1 VPNYLEPITQ
11 LSEEAGLLEARGG
24 GDFSCLK
31 NYMACGELRI
41 DENFEMIAVEV
52 KAGTQDLLRKL

>member
-1 VPNYLEPITQ
+1 VPKYLEPITQ

-24 GDFSCLK
+24 GDFICLN
-31 NYMACGELRI
+31 NYIACGELWI
-41 DENFEMIAVEV
+41 DEDFEMIAVEV